1 MRHRQR
7 SGSAKTSRAEGRIR
21 AGASYLYSGRREEL
35 SAIRR

>member
-7 SGSAKTSRAEGRIR
+7 SGSAKTSRTEGRVR
-21 AGASYLYSGRREEL
+21 AGESYLYSGRREEL